1 MTFSLRDFKT
11 GEKQDGDLEASLR
24 KKQHGGFGEETFQ
37 AKEQNGER
45 RRNQNG
51 GLQVR
56 VKK

>member
-1 MTFSLRDFKT
+1 MAAEEETC
-11 GEKQDGDLEASLR
+11 GLEASLR